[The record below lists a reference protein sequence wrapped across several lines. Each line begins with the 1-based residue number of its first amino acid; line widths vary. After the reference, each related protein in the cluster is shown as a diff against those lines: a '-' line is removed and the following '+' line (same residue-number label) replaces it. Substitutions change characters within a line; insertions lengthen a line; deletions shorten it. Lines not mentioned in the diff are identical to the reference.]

1 MELCSAANGVEAYA
15 LCNALEEAAI
25 RAWVVGEV
33 LGNAAGSLPLGE
45 PIAPR
50 IWVRESDVIRAREI
64 IDQWFKGAG
73 TEPIEWPESN
83 GPPEWET
90 PAEQEE
96 DVLPSD
102 ERFRFLSQGFFIVGM
117 VCILIGMVWAW
128 QNWMTLSKFSATTD
142 GQRVSVDI
150 GYWRTVPMPGDR
162 DQPLGQLLFRSS
174 LSASAR
180 YAYVVDRK
188 VYYVVVNDMNN
199 VPADHVPI
207 LYDPHHPADHVV
219 GPIAPPWVVLVFAFG
234 VGAFMMFVGYQFR

>member
-1 MELCSAANGVEAYA
+1 LADDFQAEPGDPAVPDPGPEPEPPKARAEDSGAIPAGLQNERLVEVCSAANGVEAYA
-15 LCNALEEAAI
+15 LCNALEEATI
-25 RAWVVGEV
+25 RARVVGED

-50 IWVRESDVIRAREI
+50 IWVRESDAIRAREI

-73 TEPIEWPESN
+73 SEPIEWPESD

-102 ERFRFLSQGFFIVGM
+102 ERFRFLSQ
-117 VCILIGMVWAW
+117 
-128 QNWMTLSKFSATTD
+128 
-142 GQRVSVDI
+142 
-150 GYWRTVPMPGDR
+150 
-162 DQPLGQLLFRSS
+162 LLFRSS

-188 VYYVVVNDMNN
+188 VYCAVVNDMND

-207 LYDPHHPADHVV
+207 HFDPHHPADHVV
-219 GPIAPPWVVLVFAFG
+219 GPIAPPWVVLAYAFG